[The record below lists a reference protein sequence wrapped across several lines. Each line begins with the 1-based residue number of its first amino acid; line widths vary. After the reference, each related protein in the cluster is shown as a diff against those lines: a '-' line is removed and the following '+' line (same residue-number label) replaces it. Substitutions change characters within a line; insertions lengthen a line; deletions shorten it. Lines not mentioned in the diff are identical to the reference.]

1 MGKSGKIFT
10 SVLVWVFLIGT
21 SLFVVYPL
29 VYVAAAAFSPQ
40 QNIASLSIIPFG
52 NGGDDKKF
60 YLLISKNGF
69 SALVSQHAY
78 CSGGNNSQHSIYL
91 CIKRLCIFQIPFC
104 V

>member
-40 QNIASLSIIPFG
+40 QNIASLSIIPVSYTHL
-52 NGGDDKKF
+52 DKPVFQPDIPKEC
-60 YLLISKNGF
+60 GHE
-69 SALVSQHAY
+69 A
-78 CSGGNNSQHSIYL
+78 SG
-91 CIKRLCIFQIPFC
+91 

>member
-29 VYVAAAAFSPQ
+29 VYVAAAAEYRIPEYY
-40 QNIASLSIIPFG
+40 SIWEW
-52 NGGDDKKF
+52 GDDEKF